1 MMRSGALRSDAR
13 RGSGP
18 CLVSSSN
25 VLGRQSTLS
34 YASLPGSRHTHRI
47 RRVFSNA
54 KSTVT
59 AAADSTAPSVPIHP
73 SGLLSVASDDE
84 GVSYSGDD
92 ALLYALGVGF
102 GDDPDESRELA
113 YVYRQPLLKT
123 VPTLATM
130 LLRSDFPTAD
140 HGWDSGKAIHT
151 EHKLELFRP
160 LPASAN
166 LLANRRVADA
176 MENRDGTVAAI
187 VVQSEVR
194 MASDETALFAL
205 SSTLVAGIEKA
216 HGAGLPAAL
225 VRNTRPK
232 RGPDLS
238 CDIRTRPDHSLLFS
252 LSGDHDSLY
261 TDPATARAAGF
272 ESPLLHGR
280 CVLGIACRAIL
291 RTICDYDYTLIR
303 GIEARVSGPVFPG
316 DTVTTDMWQDRN
328 IVSFRCSVRARRAVV
343 LDGGRCTLGG

>member
-1 MMRSGALRSDAR
+1 M
-13 RGSGP
+13 
-18 CLVSSSN
+18 
-25 VLGRQSTLS
+25 
-34 YASLPGSRHTHRI
+34 
-47 RRVFSNA
+47 
-54 KSTVT
+54 T
-59 AAADSTAPSVPIHP
+59 AAADSTAPSVPIDQKA
-73 SGLLSVASDDE
+73 LLSAASDDE

-130 LLRSDFPTAD
+130 LLKSDFPTAD
-140 HGWDSGKAIHT
+140 HGWDSGKAIQT
-151 EHKLELFRP
+151 EHRLELFRP
-160 LPASAN
+160 LPVSAN
-166 LLANRRVADA
+166 LLANRRVADVT
-176 MENRDGTVAAI
+176 ENRDGTMAAI
-187 VVQSEVR
+187 VVQSEAR
-194 MASDETALFAL
+194 MASDDTALFAL
-205 SSTLVAGIEKA
+205 SSTLVAGSEKA
-216 HGAGLPAAL
+216 HGNGLPAAL

-232 RGPDLS
+232 RDPDLS

-252 LSGDHDSLY
+252 LSGDHDPLY
-261 TDPATARAAGF
+261 TDPAAARAAGF
-272 ESPLLHGR
+272 GSPLLHGR

-303 GIEARVSGPVFPG
+303 GIESRLSGPVFPG

-343 LDGGRCTLGG
+343 LDGGRCTLAG